1 MGGHLA
7 KVETSPAGVTW
18 GIGNDNT
25 PWVYTGSFGGGFFK
39 GNVIKVQICT
49 LLNVKSC
56 AFLNNRV
63 SSVAGGVGC

>member
-39 GNVIKVQICT
+39 GKIYVDYSKKANKM
-49 LLNVKSC
+49 
-56 AFLNNRV
+56 
-63 SSVAGGVGC
+63 